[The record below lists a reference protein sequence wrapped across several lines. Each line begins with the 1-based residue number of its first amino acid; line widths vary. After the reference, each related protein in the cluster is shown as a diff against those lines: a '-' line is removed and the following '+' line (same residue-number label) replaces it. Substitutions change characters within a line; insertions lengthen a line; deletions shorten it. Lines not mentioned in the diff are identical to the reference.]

1 MAPLL
6 SQLRVEQK
14 IEKENQLY
22 RAQPGLNISFSL
34 GRAFRSDH
42 DGRASSGAGYDEYK
56 WPYLALPF
64 PVRTFRLGKLPAGTH
79 SVSWDRLD
87 ENGQPVVEVQNVTPA
102 ELERLKLTTG
112 HTGTTDKN
120 ASG

>member
-1 MAPLL
+1 MTVA
-6 SQLRVEQK
+6 RH
-14 IEKENQLY
+14 
-22 RAQPGLNISFSL
+22 R
-34 GRAFRSDH
+34 GRAM
-42 DGRASSGAGYDEYK
+42 DEYK